1 MNPQQNQDDVDTS
14 TPVIASSIT
23 RALERERATVLELSH
38 ALHAEPE
45 LGGDEH
51 RSAARVRTVLSEAGF
66 DFPDHQPLS
75 PTAFHA
81 TAGTGDLVVAVC
93 VEYDALPGIGHACG
107 HNVNGAMAVA
117 AALALAD
124 VAEELGLTVAVF
136 GTPAEETTGGKVD
149 LINEGF
155 FEGAHLALMG
165 HAADQDGVGS
175 ASLALGC
182 WDAYFSGI
190 PAHAAMT
197 PHAGVNALDALV
209 VAQTA
214 IGLAR
219 QQLPAGAIVSLV
231 VLEGGTAVNIIPAR
245 AHARVEMR
253 APSAE
258 TLALIQDKIRNC
270 LEAGALASGATLEIA
285 PQGHDF
291 ADLRQD
297 RFLAESYAAA
307 MIDRGRDVPLLE
319 APAAS
324 TDMGNVSHLVA
335 SIHPMVGYETHGATP
350 HTAEFASFGTSEG
363 ADQAVLDGA
372 YGLAMATVAAAT
384 DPEQRARLQAGLSPR

>member
-1 MNPQQNQDDVDTS
+1 MNPPRTQHDAGTRTQVLAS
-14 TPVIASSIT
+14 TIT
-23 RALERERATVLELSH
+23 RTLERERSTVLELSH
-38 ALHAEPE
+38 CLHADPE
-45 LGGDEH
+45 LGGNEH
-51 RSAARVRTVLSEAGF
+51 RSAARVRTVLAEAGF
-66 DFPDHQPLS
+66 DFPDHQPGS

-81 TAGTGDLVVAVC
+81 TTGGGDLVVAVC

-124 VAEELGLTVAVF
+124 VADQLGLTVAVF

-155 FEGAHLALMG
+155 FSGVHLALMG
-165 HAADQDGVGS
+165 HAADTDGVGS

-182 WDAYFSGI
+182 WDAYFSGV
-190 PAHAAMT
+190 PAHAAMN
-197 PHAGVNALDALV
+197 PAAGVNALDAVV

-253 APSAE
+253 APTAE
-258 TLALIQDKIRNC
+258 TLELIQTKIRAC
-270 LEAGALASGATLEIA
+270 LEAGALASGATLEIE

-307 MIDRGRDVPLLE
+307 MTDRGRDVPLLD

-335 SIHPMVGYETHGATP
+335 AIHPLVGYETHGATP

-363 ADQAVLDGA
+363 ADRAVLDGA
-372 YGLAMATVAAAT
+372 YGLAMAAVAAAT
-384 DPEQRARLQAGLSPR
+384 DPKQRARLQAGFTLR

>member
-1 MNPQQNQDDVDTS
+1 MNPHQTRHDAGPAIQEPAS
-14 TPVIASSIT
+14 TIS
-23 RALERERATVLELSH
+23 RALDRDRATVLELSH
-38 ALHAEPE
+38 ALHADPE
-45 LGGDEH
+45 LGGNEH
-51 RSAARVRTVLSEAGF
+51 RSAARVRTVLAGAGF
-66 DFPDHQPLS
+66 DFPDHQPDS

-81 TAGTGDLVVAVC
+81 TTGSGDLVVAVC
-93 VEYDALPGIGHACG
+93 IEYDALPGLGHACG

-117 AALALAD
+117 TALALAD
-124 VAEELGLTVAVF
+124 VAEELGLTVEVF

-155 FEGAHLALMG
+155 FSGVHLALMG
-165 HAADQDGVGS
+165 HAADTDGVGS

-182 WDAYFSGI
+182 WDAYFSGV
-190 PAHAAMT
+190 PAHAAMN
-197 PHAGVNALDALV
+197 PAAGVNALDAVV

-258 TLALIQDKIRNC
+258 TLVLIQDKIRTC
-270 LEAGALASGATLEIA
+270 LEAGALASGATLEIE

-291 ADLRQD
+291 ADLRQN

-307 MIDRGRDVPLLE
+307 MVGRGREVPLLE

-335 SIHPMVGYETHGATP
+335 SIHPMVGYPTDGATP

-372 YGLAMATVAAAT
+372 YGLAMAAVAAAT
-384 DPEQRARLQAGLSPR
+384 DPRERSRLQSGISPR